1 MHGPLS
7 EVSLRFRVAPIFA
20 VIAMTASW
28 AFGVPFGVIG
38 TVFGVGLLLLVAM
51 LGMPRSVD
59 LTFGLMLS
67 LVTFAA
73 QFLGGVFLGM
83 EAGATTTTA
92 VFATVILWFLQLTVF
107 GIDLHR
113 QASTVLIRTAAASPA
128 SAKTARS
135 LGGSIL

>member
-1 MHGPLS
+1 VYRQLS

-20 VIAMTASW
+20 VVSMTASW
-28 AFGVPFGVIG
+28 TLGVPFGVIG

-67 LVTFAA
+67 LATFAA

-92 VFATVILWFLQLTVF
+92 VFTTVILWFVQLTAF

-113 QASTVLIRTAAASPA
+113 QASTVIIRPTAARRPA
-128 SAKTARS
+128 AAAGRS
-135 LGGSIL
+135 LGSTVL

>member
-1 MHGPLS
+1 MYGQLP
-7 EVSLRFRVAPIFA
+7 EVSLRFRVAPVFA
-20 VIAMTASW
+20 VISLTAPW
-28 AFGVPFGVIG
+28 AFGVAFGVIG

-51 LGMPRSVD
+51 LGMPRSID

-92 VFATVILWFLQLTVF
+92 VFTTVILWFLQLTAF

-113 QASTVLIRTAAASPA
+113 QASTVILRPTGARAPA
-128 SAKTARS
+128 SAGRS
-135 LGGSIL
+135 LGSTVL